1 VAIRPFRGLFGMFK
15 THLGKVEKVMG
26 AALVVTGIL
35 FMTGSIN
42 GLGNW
47 MLETFPALGDVEAW
61 LAPEGLQQDILQP
74 GGN

>member
-1 VAIRPFRGLFGMFK
+1 
-15 THLGKVEKVMG
+15 
-26 AALVVTGIL
+26 VTGIL